1 MGWTC
6 CATSSIA
13 FTFTGLF
20 LMAVGFS
27 IPFWL
32 SYSQPVTEN
41 GATRTYNLYMGT
53 WYLMACEK
61 GESNSCSSEPIEPK
75 FNSRLN
81 SLGWDFNGTTAET
94 LAKSGANALGSYVYW
109 WAVQICTT
117 VGLGL
122 VLLAALVLLCCRCA
136 GIHSRG
142 FFVISGLIMLLG
154 SIPSLAISILQPI
167 LIALVFS
174 IPGYSVTAETFPW
187 SVLLFGFGSLISII
201 AAIMVLVVS
210 CKWRDY
216 GEYREQ
222 DKESISED
230 ERPVSPSGI
239 EMMSRSQPNYDRPR
253 LPPSN
258 GQRNGYDR
266 RPDYGGFSKSK
277 KYRDPYDDR
286 SRDRD
291 YGRSLDRGSRNQGY
305 EGYDRGHY
313 PPPSYEKSDTGGNS
327 LSASRQDNMYRPYSQ
342 YKY

>member
-94 LAKSGANALGSYVYW
+94 LAKSGANALG
-109 WAVQICTT
+109 
-117 VGLGL
+117 
-122 VLLAALVLLCCRCA
+122 
-136 GIHSRG
+136 
-142 FFVISGLIMLLG
+142 
-154 SIPSLAISILQPI
+154 IPSLAISILQPI